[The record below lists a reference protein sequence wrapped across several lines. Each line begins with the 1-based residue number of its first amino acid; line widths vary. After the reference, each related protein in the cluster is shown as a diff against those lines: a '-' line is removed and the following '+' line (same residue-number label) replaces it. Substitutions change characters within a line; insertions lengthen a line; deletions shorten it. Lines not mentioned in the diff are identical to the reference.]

1 MKSQLLKNIYLH
13 LRFKSA
19 QFYGFYFTV
28 GPTNCQVIVTHSTLP
43 IAGIF
48 RISVMF
54 QDNNGR
60 TWQSGTKSN
69 IAM

>member
-1 MKSQLLKNIYLH
+1 MKSQLKKIYLY

-19 QFYGFYFTV
+19 QFYGFCFTA
-28 GPTNCQVIVTHSTLP
+28 GQTNSQVIVTHSNLP

-54 QDNNGR
+54 QGNNGR
-60 TWQSGTKSN
+60 T
-69 IAM
+69 